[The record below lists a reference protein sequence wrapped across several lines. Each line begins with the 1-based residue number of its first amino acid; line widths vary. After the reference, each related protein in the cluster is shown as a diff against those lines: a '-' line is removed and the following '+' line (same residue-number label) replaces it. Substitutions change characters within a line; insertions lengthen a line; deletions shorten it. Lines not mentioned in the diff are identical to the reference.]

1 MLADGY
7 RLAEGTSFSNLVLT
21 NVTEIQKLATANPN
35 IGEIVYQTN
44 NDNGVYVYTG
54 SEWVKTSAGG
64 SSNNL
69 NLPAFTGDVTSDA
82 GSNILQLTSITTP
95 GVFTKVTVDS
105 KGRIQAGQSPT
116 QISGLGITDV
126 YTKSEVD
133 AQTRVASINGK
144 TGNITK
150 LAPTDINGI
159 APSATIDTTN
169 ANNISAGT
177 LPLGRMPM
185 FTGDIINSRTNTDVV
200 LKTITAG
207 GIFNKVTVNS
217 KGLVTSGT
225 RETTLAGLGV
235 TDGISTSIIPVFGNA
250 NPAQLVKGNDS
261 RLTDA
266 RYPTEHTHL
275 SNEIADLSSIIV
287 DSIASAIQ
295 VNTAAIRG
303 GVDPNGD
310 TLKKLYD
317 LVTSGTVQIP
327 VNNIAA
333 RDALNI
339 TNLAVTIFVESD
351 VGGGWAVYKPTTLG
365 TNASYIKLTDKSS
378 LTSATG
384 TEVEITDNKDSDG
397 TLSQNSDIRYPT
409 QRAVKTYIDNR
420 IRSAGPQTPGEI
432 ASYVHSV
439 NGYTPDLTGNIA
451 LPNVASINGYTPDLE
466 GYVSLPVIATI
477 NNLSPDVNGNLTL
490 SSILTVN
497 GYIPDETGSVDFDYI
512 SSINGRTGEI
522 SKIQPDDTTGFL
534 NATTGKLLVSLMPPY
549 SGDATA
555 PAGSTVLTLKDMPN
569 LAPGTY
575 NNVTVDTK
583 GRVIA
588 GQSIN
593 YANTDASVLQ
603 SGTISATRLPSFYG
617 DVTSTVGTAELS
629 LAPVPNLTPGTY
641 NSVSVDSK
649 GRVTQGGVLDTLPV
663 TVIRRGRP
671 NVSYNIP
678 VGNLAGYDSLP
689 LVVRRR
695 NGTVINYTVP
705 TNL

>member
-7 RLAEGTSFSNLVLT
+7 QLAEGTSFSNLVLT
-21 NVTEIQKLATANPN
+21 NVTEIQKLATVNPS

-44 NDNGVYVYTG
+44 NDTGAYIYNGT
-54 SEWVKTSAGG
+54 EWVKTSTGG
-64 SSNNL
+64 SSPNL
-69 NLPAFTGDVTSDA
+69 TLPAFTGDVVSEA
-82 GSNILQLTSITTP
+82 GSNVLQLTSIMTP
-95 GVFTKVTVDS
+95 GVFTKLTVDS
-105 KGRIQAGQSPT
+105 KGRVQAGQTPT
-116 QISGLGITDV
+116 QIAGLGITDV

-144 TGNITK
+144 TGNIAK
-150 LAPTDINGI
+150 LAITDIYGT
-159 APSATIDTTN
+159 AASATIDTTN
-169 ANNISAGT
+169 ANNISSGT
-177 LPLGRMPM
+177 LPLGRMPI
-185 FTGDIINSRTNTDVV
+185 FTGDIINSRTSTDVV
-200 LKTITAG
+200 LKTVTAG

-225 RETTLAGLGV
+225 RETTLVGLGV
-235 TDGISTSIIPVFGNA
+235 TDGISTSMIPVFGNA

-266 RYPTEHTHL
+266 RTPTEHTHL
-275 SNEIADLSSIIV
+275 SDEIADLSSKII
-287 DSIASAIQ
+287 DSVAVAIQ
-295 VNTAAIRG
+295 TNNIALRG
-303 GVDPNGD
+303 GVVSNGD
-310 TLKKLYD
+310 NLKKLYD
-317 LVTSGTVQIP
+317 LITSGTLQIP
-327 VNNIAA
+327 VSTIEA

-339 TNLAVTIFVESD
+339 TTLAVTVFVEND
-351 VGGGWAVYKPTTLG
+351 VNGSWAVYKPTSLG

-378 LTSATG
+378 LTTATG
-384 TEVEITDNKDSDG
+384 AEVEITDNKDTDG
-397 TLSQNSDIRYPT
+397 TFGRNSDIKYPS
-409 QRAVKTYIDNR
+409 QRAVKTYIDSR
-420 IRSAGPQTPGEI
+420 IRAAGPQTPGEI

-451 LPNVASINGYTPDLE
+451 LPNVTSINGYVPDPN
-466 GYVSLPVIATI
+466 GYVSLPVVSSI
-477 NNLSPDVNGNLTL
+477 NNLSPDNNGNITL

-497 GYIPDETGSVDFDYI
+497 GHIPDETGSVDFDYI

-522 SKIQPDDTTGFL
+522 GKIQPNDTSGFI
-534 NATTGKLLVSLMPPY
+534 NITTGKLLSSLMPPY
-549 SGDATA
+549 SGDATSS
-555 PAGSTVLTLKDMPN
+555 AGSTVLTLIDMPN

-575 NNVTVDTK
+575 NTVTVDTK
-583 GRVIA
+583 GRVVA

-593 YANTDASVLQ
+593 YVNSDASAIQ
-603 SGTISATRLPSFYG
+603 TGTISASRLPAFYG
-617 DVTSTVGTAELS
+617 DVTSAAGTAELT
-629 LAPVPNLTPGTY
+629 LTEVPNLTPGTY
-641 NSVSVDSK
+641 NSVSVDNK

-695 NGTVINYTVP
+695 DGTVMNYTVP